1 MKDCGCYYLVDV
13 KQGSSDWLFM
23 RKGRIT
29 NKISG
34 GIYGSICENTDKAK
48 DVIDGISPDGPYN
61 VTVGATFVERENVCH
76 KLRSFPGCEN
86 KKFVAVPPP
95 VEALSTLDSCSY
107 NPQIGAGLFFG
118 RSAAHLVVGV
128 EQDEDGYAHC
138 IATHTFSMKDYKTV
152 AAFAAIVVRECASR
166 GKRVLIAGSP
176 TIPTYNE
183 AWITDG
189 SVDKQF
195 ITVSPLELACKIE
208 QLGEKGTDAITIIRK
223 MTRSPVCLI

>member
-107 NPQIGAGLFFG
+107 NPQIGAGLFFWEV
-118 RSAAHLVVGV
+118 S
-128 EQDEDGYAHC
+128 
-138 IATHTFSMKDYKTV
+138 
-152 AAFAAIVVRECASR
+152 
-166 GKRVLIAGSP
+166 SP
-176 TIPTYNE
+176 SCC
-183 AWITDG
+183 W
-189 SVDKQF
+189 S
-195 ITVSPLELACKIE
+195 
-208 QLGEKGTDAITIIRK
+208 
-223 MTRSPVCLI
+223 